1 MAHFKRLK
9 LSTLL
14 PLAALIASF
23 VGADIL
29 VSARQAPVQAAEIS
43 EGKTCRNK
51 TGMGKKFTKEYFV
64 YFDSASTV
72 IKNKYKVNI
81 ERAVDR
87 AKGQH
92 AHQIC
97 LFGKASKK
105 GNAASNARLSRQRSK
120 AVAAFMRSEG
130 WKGKIAIEPE
140 GEAWG
145 FFADEL
151 SFDSE
156 EDRRVRIRLS
166 M

>member
-1 MAHFKRLK
+1 MSHLKRLK

-14 PLAALIASF
+14 PLAALIAGF

-29 VSARQAPVQAAEIS
+29 ASARQAPASAAEIS

-72 IKNKYKVNI
+72 IKNKYKANL
-81 ERAVDR
+81 ERAVNR
-87 AKGQH
+87 AQGQH
-92 AHQIC
+92 AYQIC

-105 GNAASNARLSRQRSK
+105 GNAASNARLSRQRSQ
-120 AVAAFMRSEG
+120 AVAAFIRSEG

-151 SFDSE
+151 NFDSE
-156 EDRRVRIRLS
+156 EDRRVRVRLS